1 MLIQHKVAGSHMM
14 EKGDIQKRV
23 KDTYCTGVCTST
35 PRLWSASP
43 KKVEEK
49 KEEKLCLSEWADPA
63 HHHSSFYEIHQSRAS
78 REGKVCTLS

>member
-1 MLIQHKVAGSHMM
+1 MM

-35 PRLWSASP
+35 PRLWSAFP

-49 KEEKLCLSEWADPA
+49 KEEQLCLSEWAD
-63 HHHSSFYEIHQSRAS
+63 QSTITVAFMKCTRV
-78 REGKVCTLS
+78 EHLGKEKYAL